1 MTKMSMKGFTGLSGQ
16 FHFVTFLLS
25 CPCSH
30 LSWAPAPGSPVSQ
43 FLQLIDAFLLFHGDP
58 LLVLCDRRKVRP
70 CQGDDEEGKWRGLC
84 GQSMWELPGRSWGS
98 QPLTLTPLLHTLNF
112 SRIKLLIPV
121 STSLSTPGETPSSL
135 HACEPLWQILQDS
148 ARELRISSQPTLIPI
163 FSQRDLKLP
172 SGDRGGT
179 FSPCLQGLKAKN
191 SGCLGQ

>member
-1 MTKMSMKGFTGLSGQ
+1 MTKMNMKGFTGLSGQ

-43 FLQLIDAFLLFHGDP
+43 FLPLIDAFLLFHGDP

-70 CQGDDEEGKWRGLC
+70 CQGDGEEGKWQGLC
-84 GQSMWELPGRSWGS
+84 GQSVWELPGRSWGS
-98 QPLTLTPLLHTLNF
+98 QALTLTPLLHTLNF

-121 STSLSTPGETPSSL
+121 STPSSL

-148 ARELRISSQPTLIPI
+148 ARELPISSQPKLIPI
-163 FSQRDLKLP
+163 FSKRDLKLP

-179 FSPCLQGLKAKN
+179 FFPCLLHNARGSRPRTQAA
-191 SGCLGQ
+191 